1 MKDLME
7 PVVGI
12 AALIVGVAIVAVL
25 VSSRSNTAGVLQA
38 AGSAFSNALG
48 VATAPV
54 TGTRTNLN
62 LSYPTSQRG
71 AVGGGFSIPTLGLAP
86 LT

>member
-1 MKDLME
+1 MRELLE
-7 PVVGI
+7 PIVGI
-12 AALIVGVAIVAVL
+12 ASLIVGVAIVAVL
-25 VSSRSNTAGVLQA
+25 VSQRSNTTGVLQA

-62 LSYPTSQRG
+62 LSYPTSPLG
-71 AVGGGFSIPTLGLAP
+71 GSFGGFSMNQIGMNFLN
-86 LT
+86 

>member
-1 MKDLME
+1 MGNMME
-7 PVVGI
+7 PIVGI
-12 AALIVGVAIVAVL
+12 ASLIVGVAIIAVL
-25 VSSRSNTAGVLQA
+25 VSQRSNTTGVLQA

-62 LSYPTSQRG
+62 LSYPSSPLG
-71 AVGGGFSIPTLGLAP
+71 GSWGGFSINNLGMNYMN
-86 LT
+86 

>member
-1 MKDLME
+1 MRDLLE
-7 PVVGI
+7 PIVGI
-12 AALIVGVAIVAVL
+12 ASLIVGVAIVAVL

-54 TGTRTNLN
+54 TGTRLNLN
-62 LSYPTSQRG
+62 VSYPSSQLG
-71 AVGGGFSIPTLGLAP
+71 AFGGYSVPPMGVSTMW
-86 LT
+86 